1 LIYLLDTNVV
11 SGFFRSKPKVIG
23 ERLDRASLRGDKFML
38 SSLVY
43 HELYFGALRSLK
55 PEKNIERLLRF
66 EAEFAPFV
74 PVTRDD
80 AEIAAAIRTHL
91 APRGEMIG
99 PYDLLIA
106 AQTLRTGATLV
117 TANVR
122 EFARVPGLVFEDWSL
137 P

>member
-1 LIYLLDTNVV
+1 VKYLLDTNAA
-11 SGFFRSKPKVIG
+11 SAILRSKPPSVSVRLVEAFGRGGQVAIPVIVAF
-23 ERLDRASLRGDKFML
+23 ELKFGVAKSPFREEQEKRVNLFL
-38 SSLVY
+38 S
-43 HELYFGALRSLK
+43 
-55 PEKNIERLLRF
+55 RF
-66 EAEFAPFV
+66 DEPISFTTEDAEFA
-74 PVTRDD
+74 
-80 AEIAAAIRTHL
+80 AGIRGYL
-91 APRGEMIG
+91 QPRGEMIG